1 MIENNEMMM
10 EETIPAESVEE
21 STEEEFVLEFEE
33 DEVTE
38 EKNEAEEKPEE
49 EKEPEQT
56 QEEQTTPPED
66 MFPGEFELD
75 GNART
80 VTMAEAPSLIQKGLL
95 YGQLKDKY
103 MAKLKDAYADPR
115 IVFVDELAKA
125 AGVEVSEYMAKTKM
139 QKEYASLLETYGNLD
154 AVPEAVMKM
163 FTENAAASKE
173 KAAAE
178 FEARKKAEWEK
189 QKAEEF
195 ESFRENHPE
204 IKEIPKEAAQLV
216 LEGHSLEGAWAMT
229 ELPKALQKIAE
240 LEKQNKILTQN
251 NKNKQTKLPSARSNA
266 AKEDDFVW
274 DFE

>member
-1 MIENNEMMM
+1 MDENNEMMM
-10 EETIPAESVEE
+10 EETIPAESVDEG
-21 STEEEFVLEFEE
+21 TDDFVLEL
-33 DEVTE
+33 
-38 EKNEAEEKPEE
+38 EE
-49 EKEPEQT
+49 EENGEETQEEQPEKEETAEQKE
-56 QEEQTTPPED
+56 EEQTTPPEE

-75 GNART
+75 GSARP

-125 AGVEVSEYMAKTKM
+125 NGVEASEYMAKSRM
-139 QKEYASLLETYGNLD
+139 QNEYSSLLDTYGNLD

-163 FTENAAASKE
+163 FTENAQANKE
-173 KAAAE
+173 KLAAE
-178 FEARKKAEWEK
+178 FEARKQAQWEK
-189 QKAEEF
+189 QKAEEY
-195 ESFRENHPE
+195 ENFRENHPE
-204 IKEIPKEAAQLV
+204 IREIPKEAAQLV

-251 NKNKQTKLPSARSNA
+251 NKNKQTKLPSAKSNA
-266 AKEDDFVW
+266 VKEDDLVW
-274 DFE
+274 EF